1 VEWEAGAGILNDVLL
16 EKEIFS
22 WDEKDLRFISAI
34 ARGAGPEFGFKEAYI
49 SKTLVKQ
56 YKHLG
61 IFTVRSTLN
70 KKGIKIMK
78 FLQKK

>member
-34 ARGAGPEFGFKEAYI
+34 ARGAGPEFGF
-49 SKTLVKQ
+49 
-56 YKHLG
+56 
-61 IFTVRSTLN
+61 
-70 KKGIKIMK
+70 
-78 FLQKK
+78 